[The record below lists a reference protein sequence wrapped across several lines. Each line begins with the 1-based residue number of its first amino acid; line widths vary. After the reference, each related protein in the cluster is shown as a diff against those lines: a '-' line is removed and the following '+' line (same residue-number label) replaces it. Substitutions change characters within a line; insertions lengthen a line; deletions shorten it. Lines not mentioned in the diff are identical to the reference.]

1 MLFFRLNDK
10 ALRNTPKRETFK
22 TGEEEVSDL
31 EEILFGRKILN
42 FTFLEALYIIN
53 EKKIF

>member
-53 EKKIF
+53 EKI